1 MQKVVD
7 PHIYALSW
15 HPADPWDFQGWL
27 GGVGLGACEFGCSW
41 NKWRC
46 LYVDSCALW
55 SNLSGLG
62 KGCWLGQMYI
72 PCNRATGFSWSSI
85 HISSLSSAH
94 PPPVS
99 SLSGKNMSC
108 DLYETHKMHPSESE
122 IQETSA
128 EMNNLITQVEPASFH
143 EKNDTTISIL
153 SLESLNIHV
162 RYIFS
167 VFHFILI
174 HREKETGQIKKPRL
188 WGAESFICGDSAI
201 FTPSLSTVSSMH
213 FFRYLHYIASWIQWK
228 KKEKHL
234 FLSLF
239 HHYFA
244 LWFFLETRS
253 MQHEHFNLI

>member
-1 MQKVVD
+1 MDCPSTLQIHGASKGDLVGWGWGHVNLTVAGINGGAYMLIPVPFD
-7 PHIYALSW
+7 PT
-15 HPADPWDFQGWL
+15 
-27 GGVGLGACEFGCSW
+27 
-41 NKWRC
+41 
-46 LYVDSCALW
+46 
-55 SNLSGLG
+55 SGLG
-62 KGCWLGQMYI
+62 RGCWLGQMHT
-72 PCNRATGFSWSSI
+72 PCSRATGFSWSSV

-108 DLYETHKMHPSESE
+108 DLYETHKMYPLESE

-128 EMNNLITQVEPASFH
+128 EMNNLITRVEPASFY
-143 EKNDTTISIL
+143 EKNDTTMSIL
-153 SLESLNIHV
+153 CLESLNIHM

-213 FFRYLHYIASWIQWK
+213 FFHYLHYIASWIQWGK
-228 KKEKHL
+228 KRRNI
-234 FLSLF
+234 S
-239 HHYFA
+239 
-244 LWFFLETRS
+244 S
-253 MQHEHFNLI
+253 